1 MHLPTSCQGQLIA
14 EGARL
19 DLCMHFMY
27 YHYHND
33 NATQNL
39 KATMD
44 KEKGM
49 CKRPYSNHDDEYIN
63 ILLQSFAQHVLLIA
77 DQDMEI

>member
-1 MHLPTSCQGQLIA
+1 
-14 EGARL
+14 
-19 DLCMHFMY
+19 MHFMY

-77 DQDMEI
+77 DQDMEIWKKKKKTEKRLTSHIFGS